1 MINKAFSE
9 YMEQINNMETNYKKI
24 ISKKKGVV
32 KMKKKIL
39 NIAAVFLT
47 VIILGVASTQIYA
60 KIQWDIQ
67 FKEYQNREVM
77 EAKANIEELI
87 NMEYVKQDG
96 ISAKVDSIILTDDS
110 FDANISFKFDED
122 KVVNSETFGYGY
134 AIYDENKNIYQIFSR
149 MHLDNSQ
156 KFDNTVHFIYKE
168 LGIDYNK
175 KDIYAKILS
184 DSSGISNLETNAEDK
199 TIVTNVNLRATD
211 NFPISKKIYI
221 RIFDLGYVMLDSKTR
236 TTENFTISDA
246 EWIFE
251 IDVPEKLNNRK
262 TVELKLESEI
272 PGIEIQKLTLTETG
286 MVLKFKSEEYL
297 ELISAGKDMN
307 GNEFLEA
314 TKNMLSITDGEGN
327 IYQDITG
334 GTGESGIYR
343 MTFDVGKKDLDK
355 KLFIHFT
362 INGEKYTS
370 ELVVK

>member
-251 IDVPEKLNNRK
+251 IDVPEKLNDRK

-314 TKNMLSITDGEGN
+314 CRNKLNITDGEGKV
-327 IYQDITG
+327 YQELGAGTTGTDRGFKITL
-334 GTGESGIYR
+334 
-343 MTFDVGKKDLDK
+343 DAKKEDLSK
-355 KLFIHFT
+355 KLYL
-362 INGEKYTS
+362 NYNNYTR
-370 ELVVK
+370 ELVEK